1 MPDDS
6 SQPYDVDFD
15 GEMKTLAD
23 QAQAKSSPNGPPRSD
38 RSETLLALGQLIRP
52 LAQEIEAVRR
62 INTDQTT
69 LLTAL
74 GKLLNAPPIAP
85 ALENIS
91 QQMGRL
97 NSVETA
103 NSKLFDALH
112 AELKGYK
119 DNFLFDALQKP
130 FIRDLVSLFDDLSS
144 LHEQAVKRLAETA
157 DAKGG
162 NPEDRAFLETLAGNM
177 ENQVHHMTEVFLRLD
192 VTLSKTSPNEPVDKK
207 VHRILS
213 FEPAAS
219 AAEDGLVVRSVK
231 PGFFWRGD
239 RVVRAEE
246 IIARRWTAPAPA
258 ADPATANPALV
269 ETVLIPPGKG

>member
-1 MPDDS
+1 MPDAS
-6 SQPYDVDFD
+6 PKPYDFDFD
-15 GEMKTLAD
+15 GEMKNLAD
-23 QAQAKSSPNGPPRSD
+23 QAQAKSPNGSSRAD
-38 RSETLLALGQLIRP
+38 RNEILLAFGQLIRP

-62 INTDQTT
+62 INTDQTA

-74 GKLLNAPPIAP
+74 GKLLNAPPITP
-85 ALENIS
+85 ALETIS
-91 QQMGRL
+91 QQMQRL

-130 FIRDLVSLFDDLSS
+130 FIRDLVSLFDDLTSM
-144 LHEQAVKRLAETA
+144 HEQTVKRLAATTG
-157 DAKGG
+157 AKGVK
-162 NPEDRAFLETLAGNM
+162 PEDRAFLETLAGNM

-192 VTLSKTSPNEPVDKK
+192 VTLSRTSPHEPVDKK
-207 VHRILS
+207 IHRILS

-231 PGFFWRGD
+231 SGFFWKE
-239 RVVRAEE
+239 RVIRAEE
-246 IIARRWTAPAPA
+246 IVARRWTAAVPAAIPA
-258 ADPATANPALV
+258 ADPTLV
-269 ETVLIPPGKG
+269 ETVLIPPGKV

>member
-1 MPDDS
+1 MSDASPK
-6 SQPYDVDFD
+6 PYDLDFD
-15 GEMKTLAD
+15 GEMRNLAD
-23 QAQAKSSPNGPPRSD
+23 QAQAKPSGGASRAD
-38 RSETLLALGQLIRP
+38 RSETLLAVGQLIRP
-52 LAQEIEAVRR
+52 LAQEIENVRK
-62 INTDQTT
+62 INADQTT

-130 FIRDLVSLFDDLSS
+130 FIRDLVSLFDDLTSM
-144 LHEQAVKRLAETA
+144 HEQTVKRLADTSHP
-157 DAKGG
+157 DG
-162 NPEDRAFLETLAGNM
+162 PPSEDRAFLKILAGNM

-192 VTLSKTSPNEPVDKK
+192 VTLSRTSPNEPVDKK
-207 VHRILS
+207 LHRILS
-213 FEPAAS
+213 FEPATS
-219 AAEDGLVVRSVK
+219 AAEDGVVARSVK
-231 PGFFWRGD
+231 SGFFWKE

-246 IIARRWTAPAPA
+246 IIARRWTAAPAPA
-258 ADPATANPALV
+258 AADPAFV
-269 ETVLIPPGKG
+269 ETALIPPGKG

>member
-1 MPDDS
+1 MPDAS

-15 GEMKTLAD
+15 GEMKNLAD
-23 QAQAKSSPNGPPRSD
+23 QAHSKSSPNGSPRAD
-38 RSETLLALGQLIRP
+38 RNEILLALGQLIRP
-52 LAQEIEAVRR
+52 LAQEIETVRK

-97 NSVETA
+97 SSVETA

-130 FIRDLVSLFDDLSS
+130 FIRDLVS
-144 LHEQAVKRLAETA
+144 AV
-157 DAKGG
+157 
-162 NPEDRAFLETLAGNM
+162 
-177 ENQVHHMTEVFLRLD
+177 
-192 VTLSKTSPNEPVDKK
+192 
-207 VHRILS
+207 
-213 FEPAAS
+213 
-219 AAEDGLVVRSVK
+219 
-231 PGFFWRGD
+231 
-239 RVVRAEE
+239 
-246 IIARRWTAPAPA
+246 
-258 ADPATANPALV
+258 
-269 ETVLIPPGKG
+269 

>member
-1 MPDDS
+1 MPDAS
-6 SQPYDVDFD
+6 SKPYDVDFD
-15 GEMKTLAD
+15 GEMKNLAD
-23 QAQAKSSPNGPPRSD
+23 QAQAKSSSSGANRTD
-38 RSETLLALGQLIRP
+38 TLQLLGQMIRP
-52 LAQEIEAVRR
+52 LAQEIETVRK
-62 INTDQTT
+62 INADQTT
-69 LLTAL
+69 LLNAL

-97 NSVETA
+97 QSVESA

-130 FIRDLVSLFDDLSS
+130 FIRDLVSLFDDLTSM
-144 LHEQAVKRLAETA
+144 HEQTVRRLAETSA
-157 DAKGG
+157 AKGG
-162 NPEDRAFLETLAGNM
+162 NAEDRAFLETLAGNM

-192 VTLSKTSPNEPVDKK
+192 VTLSRTSPNDPVDKK

-231 PGFFWRGD
+231 SGFFWRE

-246 IIARRWTAPAPA
+246 IIARRWTPAAPPTAAA
-258 ADPATANPALV
+258 ADPAFV
-269 ETVLIPPGKG
+269 ETVLIPPAKV